1 MWSENKEES
10 TGKEE
15 SADKRE
21 SIDLSDMPPLQ
32 GNKEEVREGKGIK
45 TLTREK
51 PLTRLPTLLAQI
63 KAGNSSNKL
72 KNKTTQILYL
82 LYHHNKI
89 T

>member
-1 MWSENKEES
+1 MWSENKEDS

-21 SIDLSDMPPLQ
+21 SIDLSDMPSLQ

-51 PLTRLPTLLAQI
+51 TI
-63 KAGNSSNKL
+63 N
-72 KNKTTQILYL
+72 
-82 LYHHNKI
+82 
-89 T
+89 